1 MSATAP
7 PPPLSADRQALVEA
21 VLAATRRA
29 VGARDSMV
37 ALHEPEFA
45 GREREYVQDCLD
57 SGWVSSI
64 GAYVERFER
73 ALADYTGAAHVAA
86 TVNGTAALHL
96 CLKLAG
102 VQPGD
107 EVLTPALCFVATA
120 NAVSHC
126 GATPHLV
133 DSEFT
138 SLGVDAVALDVHLSE
153 MAERRGDVC
162 VNRRTGATI
171 RALVVMHSF
180 GHPADLDALADLAAR
195 WGLVLVEDAAES
207 LGSFYKGRHTG
218 RHGRLAALS
227 FNGNK
232 VITTGGGGAVLTDD
246 AELGRR
252 ARHLSTTARVPDRWN
267 FVHDEVAW
275 NYRMPNLNAALGCAQ
290 MEVLP
295 RYVDEKRALAAR
307 YREAVAAVPGLR
319 FVDEPTGT
327 RSNFWLVAVLLPTA
341 DASMR
346 DALLERLNAEG
357 LMSRPV
363 WRLMHH
369 LPMYANAPRAP
380 LPVAES
386 IEARLINLPS
396 SPKLGRGA

>member
-1 MSATAP
+1 MK
-7 PPPLSADRQALVEA
+7 V
-21 VLAATRRA
+21 
-29 VGARDSMV
+29 
-37 ALHEPEFA
+37 
-45 GREREYVQDCLD
+45 C
-57 SGWVSSI
+57 
-64 GAYVERFER
+64 
-73 ALADYTGAAHVAA
+73 
-86 TVNGTAALHL
+86 
-96 CLKLAG
+96 
-102 VQPGD
+102 
-107 EVLTPALCFVATA
+107 VATA

-138 SLGVDAVALDVHLSE
+138 SLGVDAVALDVPLRDI
-153 MAERRGDVC
+153 AERRGDVC

-207 LGSFYKGRHTG
+207 LGSFYKSRHTG

-246 AELGRR
+246 PELGRR

-319 FVDEPTGT
+319 FVDEPPGT

-363 WRLMHH
+363 WRLMQH

-396 SPKLGRGA
+396 SPKLGRVA

>member
-1 MSATAP
+1 MAAAAP
-7 PPPLSADRQALVEA
+7 APNLAADRQALVEA

-29 VGARDSMV
+29 IGDRAGAV

-57 SGWVSSI
+57 TGWVSSI

-73 ALADYTGAAHVAA
+73 ALADYTGAGHVAA

-107 EVLTPALCFVATA
+107 EVLTPALSFVATA

-126 GATPHLV
+126 GATPHFV

-138 SLGVDAVALDVHLSE
+138 SLGVDAGALEAHLRRI
-153 MAERRGDVC
+153 AERRGDAC
-162 VNRRTGATI
+162 VNRGSGATI

-180 GHPADLDALADLAAR
+180 GHPGDLDALAELAAR

-232 VITTGGGGAVLTDD
+232 IITTGGGGAVLTDD
-246 AELGRR
+246 PELGRR

-295 RYVDEKRALAAR
+295 RYVEEKRRLAAR
-307 YREAVAAVPGLR
+307 YREAIAGVPGLR
-319 FVDEPTGT
+319 FVDEPPHT
-327 RSNFWLVAVLLPTA
+327 RSNFWLVAVLLPEA
-341 DASMR
+341 DAALR

-363 WRLMHH
+363 WRLMQH

-386 IEARLINLPS
+386 IEARLVNLPS
-396 SPKLGRGA
+396 SPRLARAG

>member
-1 MSATAP
+1 MSAIAP
-7 PPPLSADRQALVEA
+7 PPLLSADRQALVEA
-21 VLAATRRA
+21 VLAATRHA
-29 VGARDSMV
+29 VGQHEGMV

-73 ALADYTGAAHVAA
+73 ALADYTGAGHVAA

-126 GATPHLV
+126 GATPHFV
-133 DSEFT
+133 DSECT
-138 SLGVDAVALDVHLSE
+138 SLGVDAVALDAHLRNI
-153 MAERRGDVC
+153 AERRGDAC
-162 VNRRTGATI
+162 INRRTGATI

-180 GHPADLDALADLAAR
+180 GHPGDLDALSELAAR

-232 VITTGGGGAVLTDD
+232 IITTGGGGAVLTDD

-319 FVDEPTGT
+319 FVDEPPGT
-327 RSNFWLVAVLLPTA
+327 RSNFWLVAVLLPEA
-341 DASMR
+341 DAALR

-363 WRLMHH
+363 WRLMQH
-369 LPMYANAPRAP
+369 LPMYASAPRAP